1 MRNRILLS
9 MLLVG
14 GVLCAN
20 AQSYVMKVKTK
31 QGEEKTF
38 DATDIER
45 VYFEQQASGGSNI
58 LRGNDVKEY
67 LKGLPFAPGMARDNG
82 TPIQPGTGQPEIV
95 GTPTVTPGSRDKVDG
110 IPGYWVTTTTN
121 YKLNNTFNEMI
132 LLDPRTD
139 IIYPGCALKGNSI
152 INGTYATISDCELG
166 EVTWTLNLNP
176 ESEADSHS
184 SSFTVKNPRYSDY
197 QQALNKWATIAY
209 KEGSNILL
217 ESVEKVNSNEE
228 LAIKLGLAV
237 KSPIVDFAAS
247 FGFNF
252 SKKKNHILA
261 KVIQKGPSVIVDAPR
276 KTPTIFQSVDKTY
289 LENCQPVY
297 VSAIN
302 YGRILYLCIDT
313 DADEKDVQ
321 QALDIAIKKIKG
333 IVDIEANDEIKYKK
347 ILENSDIHITMLG
360 GGQTLQNQVA
370 SANLEAVKTFLA
382 QRVPFNQLHP
392 VSFQLRFA
400 VDNSLAR
407 VQASSTYSVTRREFV
422 QDFKKARLVFR
433 VDAIDGMGDGYFRD
447 KYAQIRGDLLMY
459 LEGDPEMKMRTLWK
473 AGKLPDLY
481 YDKVKQYFDTKTTE
495 YFEITREQGETVEDM
510 CDRCYLS
517 FVSNLVNKHQATA
530 TRVTEAKYGVAPSS
544 LPLSSILEHHKTKEP
559 IVFTLTTEG
568 SNRIVKLYV
577 TVDKIRYME

>member
-1 MRNRILLS
+1 MRKRILLS
-9 MLLVG
+9 LLLVG
-14 GVLCAN
+14 GVLCTS

-31 QGEEKTF
+31 RGEEKTF
-38 DATDIER
+38 NATDIDR
-45 VYFEQQASGGSNI
+45 VYFERWTPGDNTLKAG
-58 LRGNDVKEY
+58 DVKGY
-67 LKGLPFAPGMARDNG
+67 LMSLPYAPGMAKDNG
-82 TPIQPGTGQPEIV
+82 TPIQPGTGQPEMI
-95 GTPTVTPGSRDKVDG
+95 GIPSVTPGSKDHVNG
-110 IPGYWVTTTTN
+110 IPGYWVVTTTN

-152 INGTYATISDCELG
+152 IDGTYATISDCELG
-166 EVTWTLNLNP
+166 DVTWTLNLNP
-176 ESEADSHS
+176 ENEADSHAS
-184 SSFTVKNPRYSDY
+184 TQTVHNPRYSDY
-197 QQALNKWATIAY
+197 QQTLNKWANISY

-228 LAIKLGLAV
+228 LATKLGLAV
-237 KSPIVDFAAS
+237 KSPIVDFASS

-276 KTPTIFQSVDKTY
+276 NTPTIFQSVDRTY

-313 DADEKDVQ
+313 DADEKEVQ
-321 QALDIAIKKIKG
+321 QALDIAVKKIKG
-333 IVDIEANDEIKYKK
+333 IVDINANDEVKYKK
-347 ILENSDIHITMLG
+347 LLENSDIHITMLG

-370 SANLEAVKTFLA
+370 SANLDAVKTFLA
-382 QRVPFNQLHP
+382 QQVPFNQLHP

-422 QDFKKARLVFR
+422 QDFNKVRLVFKIEG
-433 VDAIDGMGDGYFRD
+433 IDGMGDGFFGD
-447 KYAQIRGDLLMY
+447 KYAQIRGDLMMY
-459 LEGDPEMKMRTLWK
+459 LEGDPKMNMRSLWK
-473 AGKLPDLY
+473 AHDFKVQ
-481 YDKVKQYFDTKTTE
+481 YDKPKVDFETKTTS
-495 YFEITREQGETVEDM
+495 YFEITRESSETVEDM
-510 CDRCYLS
+510 CDRCYLA
-517 FVSNLVNKHQATA
+517 FAPNLFNEHQATA
-530 TRVTEAKYGVAPSS
+530 GKVSRVQYSIMPQS
-544 LPLSSILEHHKTKEP
+544 LPLSDILEYYKEKKP
-559 IVFTLTTEG
+559 IVLTLTTNG
-568 SNRIVKLYV
+568 SNRMVKLYV

>member
-1 MRNRILLS
+1 MRKRILLS

-20 AQSYVMKVKTK
+20 AQNYVMKVKTK
-31 QGEEKTF
+31 HGEEKTF
-38 DATDIER
+38 NATDIER
-45 VYFEQQASGGSNI
+45 VYFKPWTPGDNTLKAS
-58 LRGNDVKEY
+58 DVKGY
-67 LKGLPFAPGMARDNG
+67 LMSLPYAPGMAKDNG
-82 TPIQPGTGQPEIV
+82 TPIQPGTGQPEMI
-95 GTPTVTPGSRDKVDG
+95 GIPSVTPGSRDHING
-110 IPGYWVTTTTN
+110 IPGYWVVTTTN

-152 INGTYATISDCELG
+152 IDGTYATISDCELG
-166 EVTWTLNLNP
+166 DVTWTLNLNP
-176 ESEADSHS
+176 ENEADSHTS
-184 SSFTVKNPRYSDY
+184 TRTVHNPRYSDY
-197 QQALNKWATIAY
+197 QQTLNQWANISY

-228 LAIKLGLAV
+228 LATKLGLAV
-237 KSPIVDFAAS
+237 KSPIVDFASS

-276 KTPTIFQSVDKTY
+276 NTPTIFQSVDRTY

-313 DADEKDVQ
+313 DADEKEVQ
-321 QALDIAIKKIKG
+321 QALDIAVKKIKG
-333 IVDIEANDEIKYKK
+333 IVDINANDEVKYKK
-347 ILENSDIHITMLG
+347 LLENSDIHITMLG

-370 SANLEAVKTFLA
+370 SANLDAVKTFLA
-382 QRVPFNQLHP
+382 QQVPFNQLHP

-422 QDFKKARLVFR
+422 QDFNKVRLVFKIEG
-433 VDAIDGMGDGYFRD
+433 IDGMGDGFFGD
-447 KYAQIRGDLLMY
+447 KYAQIRGDLMMY
-459 LEGDPEMKMRTLWK
+459 LEGDPKMNMRSLWK
-473 AGKLPDLY
+473 AHDFKVQ
-481 YDKVKQYFDTKTTE
+481 YDKPKVDFETKTTS
-495 YFEITREQGETVEDM
+495 YFEITRESSETVEDM
-510 CDRCYLS
+510 CDRCYLA
-517 FVSNLVNKHQATA
+517 FAPNLFNEHQATA
-530 TRVTEAKYGVAPSS
+530 GKVSRVQYSIMPQS
-544 LPLSSILEHHKTKEP
+544 LPLSDILEYYKEKKP
-559 IVFTLTTEG
+559 IVLTLTTNG
-568 SNRIVKLYV
+568 SNRMVKLYV